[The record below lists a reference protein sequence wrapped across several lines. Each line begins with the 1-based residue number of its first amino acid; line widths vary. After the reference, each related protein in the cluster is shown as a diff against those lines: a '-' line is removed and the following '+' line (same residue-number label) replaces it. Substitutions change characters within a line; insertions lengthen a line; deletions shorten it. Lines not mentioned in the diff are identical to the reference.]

1 MKFEQHNLRLG
12 RINLCFS
19 RNNGPNDTIKS
30 FEYLYSYPSSI
41 SVNDDDSFNNYQF
54 FYIKIDKNELEHIP
68 TRKNI
73 SYTHIV
79 QDIFMIFDLQD

>member
-1 MKFEQHNLRLG
+1 MILLII
-12 RINLCFS
+12 IN
-19 RNNGPNDTIKS
+19 
-30 FEYLYSYPSSI
+30 
-41 SVNDDDSFNNYQF
+41 F